1 MNIVKLQNDLK
12 DLSDRQL
19 MDTMQAGSAPQ
30 YLVLSEMQRRKKM
43 RAEVASKPQPPTSVA
58 EETMQGLATM
68 PQVPRVQMADGGI
81 VAFAKGG
88 YAKGEAEACWTDPN
102 TGKSMCPPEQAK
114 MVGKKFA
121 GGKSV
126 ASDEAKYLMQLLQ
139 QERGGLPFSPE
150 EISRLVELSNQQ
162 SVDMGTA
169 VYQDKTIAKDPEA
182 KAKALKGEG
191 GFSYDPKTKKYY
203 GTQENR
209 LLTQNLPAITG
220 EVGSEEYLNSI
231 RTKYSPLFR
240 DTAETDTSRNGHS
253 GKMEDF
259 TSPAY
264 PIRQQMPTT
273 PQAEDKPAYD
283 ASMPTDGIPLAAG
296 LFGPTPRGPE
306 RRNPQDQNLPFG
318 SGGQMMSSGLENLI
332 RAITGPDEE
341 DFYLPQQ
348 PIIRDIRG
356 DTKTPELT
364 AQQEAMMNNPAMAAG
379 AARDSELLYNDPT
392 MAPKTGVE
400 ALLEGTA
407 GVKPMPQGTAG
418 QQGSMQGVANTIAA
432 VNAAGKNP
440 VVQQNI
446 IDEYQRAGRSMAE
459 AEAQAR
465 PSVADRVREPS
476 DEENAL
482 MGTIGGQAGFAR
494 SSELPYIV
502 DLEESP
508 EAVAST
514 TEPTAKADPKA
525 EAAAAEEKINQFL
538 ADRESTAEAK
548 STDPLSELYDEIKAQ
563 RDKKYEPNINEF
575 LMRAG
580 LSAAVAGGK
589 SGDFI
594 GNLAQGGLEGL
605 KYLSDEKAAKRR
617 EDQEALSD
625 MVKLIGSRELS
636 AAKAVSSQQAQ
647 AKSYLDA
654 AKALTDQLESGTVFT
669 TEADINAAKKRIQ
682 ELYRAYNTTMG
693 LPVAATGTDPS
704 AFKIVQ

>member
-19 MDTMQAGSAPQ
+19 LQTMQGGSAPQ

-43 RAEVASKPQPPTSVA
+43 RAEAASKPQQPSSVA
-58 EETMQGLATM
+58 EDTMQGLAGLS
-68 PQVPRVQMADGGI
+68 QVPTVQMAGGGI
-81 VAFAKGG
+81 VGFAKGG
-88 YAKGEAEACWTDPN
+88 YAKGESEACWTDPAS
-102 TGKSMCPPEQAK
+102 GKSMCPPEKAK
-114 MVGKKFA
+114 TVGKKFA
-121 GGKSV
+121 GGKAV
-126 ASDEAKYLMQLLQ
+126 ASDEANYLMQLLQ

-264 PIRQQMPTT
+264 PIRQQMPAT

-283 ASMPTDGIPLAAG
+283 ASMPTDGIPFAAG

-306 RRNPQDQNLPFG
+306 RRNPQEEDVRFG
-318 SGGQMMSSGLENLI
+318 EGGQMMSSGLENLI
-332 RAITGPDEE
+332 RWFTGPDEE

-348 PIIRDIRG
+348 PIIRDTRE
-356 DTKTPELT
+356 TPELDEGLD
-364 AQQEAMMNNPAMAAG
+364 ALAAKMG
-379 AARDSELLYNDPT
+379 VARDSELT
-392 MAPKTGVE
+392 
-400 ALLEGTA
+400 
-407 GVKPMPQGTAG
+407 
-418 QQGSMQGVANTIAA
+418 VA
-432 VNAAGKNP
+432 
-440 VVQQNI
+440 
-446 IDEYQRAGRSMAE
+446 
-459 AEAQAR
+459 
-465 PSVADRVREPS
+465 EPS
-476 DEENAL
+476 
-482 MGTIGGQAGFAR
+482 
-494 SSELPYIV
+494 
-502 DLEESP
+502 
-508 EAVAST
+508 
-514 TEPTAKADPKA
+514 KPKA
-525 EAAAAEEKINQFL
+525 EPAPVAAGAAEPVAQPQAPKPAPKASTDESYDAMTGADSKMESPYLWNAQKAEDPAEKARLMEIHNNWVNSVPVPGATGWKYSPEGDYYFNPEGNMASPPVGQFKGTTMERFETKAGSELTQKKAEDQASADEKINQFL
-538 ADRESTAEAK
+538 AEQAPTGEAK
-548 STDPLSELYDEIKAQ
+548 STDPLSELYEEIKAE
-563 RDKKYEPNINEF
+563 RGKKYEPNMNEF

-580 LSAAVAGGK
+580 LAAAASGGTQ
-589 SGDFI
+589 GDFMTAV
-594 GNLAQGGLEGL
+594 AQGGLEGL
-605 KYLSDEKAAKRR
+605 KYLSDEKAAKRK

-669 TEADINAAKKRIQ
+669 TEAEITAAKKRIQ
-682 ELYRAYNTTMG
+682 ELYRAYNATMG
-693 LPVAATGTDPS
+693 LPMAATGTDPS
-704 AFKIVQ
+704 AFKTI